1 MVGILTNARW
11 YLTVVLICIS
21 PIICDV
27 EYLLM
32 CLLAICKPSL
42 EKNLGLLPFFWLSY
56 LVLFYIELYELFIYF
71 GNRSIVC
78 YIICKYFLP
87 LYRLSFHFVSGFLC
101 HAKANK
107 FDYVPFVYFILGE
120 IRTYFMFIFHLRTY
134 FMIYARRCFVYVL
147 F

>member
-1 MVGILTNARW
+1 MVDILTNARW

-27 EYLLM
+27 EYLFM
-32 CLLAICKPSL
+32 CLLAICMPSL

-56 LVLFYIELYELFIYF
+56 LVFFFILCCMSCLYILEIDLLFVTSFANIFSHSIGCLFIL
-71 GNRSIVC
+71 
-78 YIICKYFLP
+78 FL
-87 LYRLSFHFVSGFLC
+87 
-101 HAKANK
+101 
-107 FDYVPFVYFILGE
+107 VYFAMQKRISLIMSHLFTSSWE
-120 IRTYFMFIFHLRTY
+120 TNLRTY